1 MQANKGCT
9 SITRIWLLVLKC
21 TLTSTAW
28 KWIRN
33 NPLHFRQFRQSQH
46 VDMNQ
51 VRIYMRCLCGVR
63 ASKGWSRC
71 DIVILKYEA
80 HFECH
85 MTLILNQEQTQTVCT
100 YMYIYM
106 YTYIFIYIY
115 TYEHTWIY
123 DILICIHV
131 YMYLY
136 TYKYRYIFI
145 HIHLCTWSSLLESW
159 PETLE
164 VEPCVLLSLCWGK
177 LFTFSPRCLWV
188 KVD

>member
-51 VRIYMRCLCGVR
+51 VRIYMRCLCGFR

-80 HFECH
+80 HFECQT
-85 MTLILNQEQTQTVCT
+85 TLILNQEQTKTVCT
-100 YMYIYM
+100 YMYM
-106 YTYIFIYIY
+106 
-115 TYEHTWIY
+115 
-123 DILICIHV
+123 
-131 YMYLY
+131 
-136 TYKYRYIFI
+136 YIFI
-145 HIHLCTWSSLLESW
+145 HIHLCT
-159 PETLE
+159 
-164 VEPCVLLSLCWGK
+164 
-177 LFTFSPRCLWV
+177 
-188 KVD
+188 